1 MVLMVSLLSRASLL
15 LLVLPS
21 LALSLPPPAVQ
32 PPSPFLNFARL
43 YPSPS
48 CVLSLLS
55 SSTVAVV
62 GLGGVGSWAAEALCR
77 CGVGALVLV
86 DADDVCASN
95 ANRQVMAGKGS
106 VGRMKAEAL
115 AERLRDINPE
125 VRVTAVLD
133 FVTPATA
140 GGYFAEQG
148 AGEQPQHGGLLLAA
162 GCVVDCVDC
171 AEDKAAL
178 ISCALA
184 AGVPVVTAGGAAN
197 LLDPSKIRTTDLAR
211 ARDDP
216 LLQWT
221 RRRLRRDY
229 GFAKGPGDGEPNR
242 HRPRKWGVPAVWSE
256 EVPAGPPPAKGGGS
270 LRACDGRF
278 GSAVFVTGS
287 FGFAAAKAAIDIL
300 LADLPPSEP

>member
-1 MVLMVSLLSRASLL
+1 
-15 LLVLPS
+15 
-21 LALSLPPPAVQ
+21 
-32 PPSPFLNFARL
+32 
-43 YPSPS
+43 
-48 CVLSLLS
+48 
-55 SSTVAVV
+55 VAVV

-95 ANRQVMAGKGS
+95 ANRQVMAGAGS

-140 GGYFAEQG
+140 GGYFAEPAPFAEQG
-148 AGEQPQHGGLLLAA
+148 AGEQGAGEQGQHGGLLRQHGGLLLAA

-256 EVPAGPPPAKGGGS
+256 EVPAGPPPAAGGGS

-300 LADLPPSEP
+300 LADLPPGEPPGEP

>member
-1 MVLMVSLLSRASLL
+1 
-15 LLVLPS
+15 
-21 LALSLPPPAVQ
+21 
-32 PPSPFLNFARL
+32 
-43 YPSPS
+43 
-48 CVLSLLS
+48 
-55 SSTVAVV
+55 VAVV

-95 ANRQVMAGKGS
+95 ANRQVMAGAGS

-140 GGYFAEQG
+140 GGYFDNNTTTT
-148 AGEQPQHGGLLLAA
+148 QHGGLLKQHSPLLQHAA
-162 GCVVDCVDC
+162 CVVDCVDC

-197 LLDPSKIRTTDLAR
+197 LRDPSKIRTTDLAR

-256 EVPAGPPPAKGGGS
+256 EVPAGPPPAAGGGAAGGGS

-300 LADLPPSEP
+300 LADLPPGEP